1 MVTLEIITEM
11 LFDAGMLALVFSIAK
26 NMAAPH
32 RSERAVSAA
41 MGAGFLICCV
51 LQVLTHGSC
60 AVFILAALGFML
72 SYTSFLLTFSR
83 E

>member
-1 MVTLEIITEM
+1 MITLEIITEI
-11 LFDAGMLALVFSIAK
+11 LFDAGMFALAFSIAK
-26 NMAAPH
+26 SIAAPH
-32 RSERAVSAA
+32 KSERAVSAA

-51 LQVLTHGSC
+51 SQVVTHGSY

>member
-11 LFDAGMLALVFSIAK
+11 LLDAGMLALVFSIAK
-26 NMAAPH
+26 SIAEPH
-32 RSERAVSAA
+32 SSERAVSAA
-41 MGAGFLICCV
+41 MGAGFLICCIS
-51 LQVLTHGSC
+51 QVMTHGSY